1 METAIIVAR
10 CSTTEKKQDVTRQ
23 VKELQEKYSSL
34 YNIVEVYS
42 YYESGTKNSQY
53 NDNILT
59 LVKEKGIDNIIVSE
73 ISRIARRVI
82 KVLQFVEVCN
92 ESKVNVVIDNYNLHT
107 LTKDKEVNQMVH
119 MMLTMGAS
127 FAQMELD
134 STMKRMNSGR
144 RKFIKEGGK
153 LGRNEGTTETPQQF
167 LAKHKDVVRHLKSD
181 QSIRNTMTLTSKSSG
196 TVQKVKKL
204 LASSHK

>member
-1 METAIIVAR
+1 METAIVVAR

-23 VKELQEKYSSL
+23 VKELQEKYSNL

-42 YYESGTKNSQY
+42 YYESGTKNSQD
-53 NDNILT
+53 NDNILSI
-59 LVKEKGIDNIIVSE
+59 VKEKGIDNIIVSE

-92 ESKVNVVIDNYNLHT
+92 ERKVNVVIDNYNLHT
-107 LTKDKEVNQMVH
+107 LTKEKEVNQMVH

-144 RKFIKEGGK
+144 KKFIKEGGR
-153 LGRNEGTTETPQQF
+153 LGRTEGTTETSQQF
-167 LAKHKDVVRHLKSD
+167 LAKHRDVAKHLRAG

-204 LASSHK
+204 IAS

>member
-10 CSTTEKKQDVTRQ
+10 CSTTDKRQDVNRQ
-23 VKELQEKYSSL
+23 VKELQEKYSPQ

-42 YYESGTKNSQY
+42 YYESGTKNSQA
-53 NDNILT
+53 NTNILNI
-59 LVKEKGIDNIIVSE
+59 VKEKGISNIIVSE

-92 ESKVNVVIDNYNLHT
+92 DNKVNVVIDNYNLHT
-107 LTKDKEVNQMVH
+107 LTKEKEVNQIVH

-144 RKFIKEGGK
+144 NKYVKEGGK
-153 LGRNEGTTETPQQF
+153 LGRMEGSTETPNQF
-167 LAKHKDVVRHLKSD
+167 LAKHRDVVKHLKAG

-204 LASSHK
+204 MPL

>member
-1 METAIIVAR
+1 METALIVAR
-10 CSTTEKKQDVTRQ
+10 CSTSEKKQDVTRQ
-23 VKELQEKYSSL
+23 VKELQEKYGSL
-34 YNIVEVYS
+34 YDIVDVYS
-42 YYESGTKNSQY
+42 YYESGTKN
-53 NDNILT
+53 NKANLTILDI
-59 LVKEKGIDNIIVSE
+59 VKGRGIQNVIVSE
-73 ISRIARRVI
+73 VSRIARRVI

-92 ESKVNVVIDNYNLHT
+92 ENKVNVVIDNYNLHT
-107 LTKDKEVNQMVH
+107 LTMEKEVNQMVH

-144 RKFIKEGGK
+144 RKYIKEGGK
-153 LGRNEGTTETPQQF
+153 LGRTHGTAETVQDF
-167 LAKHKDVVRHLKSD
+167 LAKHKDVVKHLRAG

-204 LASSHK
+204 M

>member
-23 VKELQEKYSSL
+23 VKELQEKYSNL
-34 YNIVEVYS
+34 YEIVEVYS
-42 YYESGTKNSQY
+42 YYESGTKNST
-53 NDNILT
+53 DNTKILN
-59 LVKEKGIDNIIVSE
+59 LVKDKGIENIIVSE

-92 ESKVNVVIDNYNLHT
+92 ENQVNIIIDNYNLHT
-107 LTKDKEVNQMVH
+107 LTKEKEVNQMVH

-144 RKFIKEGGK
+144 KKFVKEGGK
-153 LGRNEGTTETPQQF
+153 LGRTEGTTESPQQF
-167 LAKHKDVVRHLKSD
+167 LSKHRDVVKHLKAG
-181 QSIRNTMTLTSKSSG
+181 QSIRNAMKLTLKSSG

-204 LASSHK
+204 MV